1 MIVKNYFAVLR
12 NLRNILKADVSAEH
26 IELVCNA
33 IADENAVR
41 HSKVLPFRFLSA
53 YRTIRYGMW
62 TERTRSGIAMH
73 SGDREVSEHPM
84 VNSVL
89 DALEEAVLV
98 SIENMPRLSGTT
110 LIACDVS
117 GSMFDRV
124 SDNSVI
130 QRFDIGLM
138 LGSMAHNFCNT
149 SITGMFG
156 DVWFPMPMS
165 RRSGILSNV
174 IEMRA
179 QEGKVGYSTNGHTVI
194 DYLLERD
201 EKVDRILMFTD
212 NQLWDTYH
220 DRSLAGTFLKYQR
233 KFSDVKL
240 YLFDLSGYGNM
251 VVPQDTKNTCLIGG
265 WSDRVFDFIPMYE
278 GTGTSPTDKIRAIKV

>member
-1 MIVKNYFAVLR
+1 MIVKNYFAILR
-12 NLRNILKADVSAEH
+12 NLRNILKADVSSEH

-33 IADENAVR
+33 IANENAVR
-41 HSKVLPFRFLSA
+41 HSKLFPFRFLSA
-53 YRTIRYGMW
+53 YRTIKYGMW
-62 TERTRSGIAMH
+62 TERRGKRIVMY
-73 SGDREVSEHPM
+73 SGDKAVSEHPM

-124 SDNSVI
+124 SENSVV
-130 QRFDIGLM
+130 QRFDVGLM

-156 DVWFPMPMS
+156 DTWLQVPMS

-174 IEMRA
+174 TEMRG
-179 QEGKVGYSTNGHTVI
+179 QEGRVGYSTNGHKVI

-201 EKVDRILMFTD
+201 EKVERILMFTD
-212 NQLWDTYH
+212 EQLWDTWH
-220 DRSLAGTFLKYQR
+220 DRSFAGTFLKYQR
-233 KFSDVKL
+233 KFPDVKL
-240 YLFDLSGYGNM
+240 YLFDLSGYGGM
-251 VVPQDTKNTCLIGG
+251 VVPKDTENTCLIGG

-278 GTGTSPTDKIRAIKV
+278 GTGTSPVDKVMAITL